1 MALPQVLV
9 LILALDALGYFA
21 GMTGWYGP
29 VLRQPTTP
37 VWAWPFIPDCPLF
50 GLLGGLA
57 LLLGLPMPVA
67 PLLLLLAS
75 LVLTIIFVAI
85 YRLRPDSAS
94 AVMGSGAALWVV
106 GNLLWLLGSPLASVV
121 PWWVGFLV
129 VTVAGERLELS
140 RILMLRPSIMRSFLL
155 IIALFVAGLALSL
168 FNLAWGVRVA
178 GLGLC
183 GLGAWLLRFDIARRT
198 IRKQGLAQ
206 FIAACLLPGYLW
218 LMLAGGAWAVWGERF
233 LAGPPYDAM
242 LHMILLGFVF
252 SMIFGHGPIILPAV
266 LRIEM
271 PFRPAFFAHLLLLH
285 LSLLLRVTGAG
296 EEEQRIAL
304 PTGASA
310 HTLVLKSSGRYT
322 VTLEA
327 RRGEESVA
335 STAAEISV
343 RARCRPRLVLT
354 LRNTATSAS
363 QRNASNHAG
372 TGLPAERRSTTRPP
386 TCIARSNAQRSS
398 GVASS
403 SARRIDE

>member
-1 MALPQVLV
+1 MKSPNFLSHFTLRSRPPFLLLGALSLLAGLWAGLLRIGWQLPPLSAGLAANHGPFMICGFLGT
-9 LILALDALGYFA
+9 LICLERAVGLNRPWAFAAPLAAA
-21 GMTGWYGP
+21 
-29 VLRQPTTP
+29 
-37 VWAWPFIPDCPLF
+37 
-50 GLLGGLA
+50 LGGLA

-129 VTVAGERLELS
+129 VT
-140 RILMLRPSIMRSFLL
+140 
-155 IIALFVAGLALSL
+155 VAGLALSL

-285 LSLLLRVTGAG
+285 LSLLLRVTGDLAPQQALRAWG
-296 EEEQRIAL
+296 GMFNVIAIL
-304 PTGASA
+304 LFLANTIASA
-310 HTLVLKSSGRYT
+310 RQGMVQG
-322 VTLEA
+322 
-327 RRGEESVA
+327 
-335 STAAEISV
+335 
-343 RARCRPRLVLT
+343 
-354 LRNTATSAS
+354 
-363 QRNASNHAG
+363 
-372 TGLPAERRSTTRPP
+372 
-386 TCIARSNAQRSS
+386 RSS
-398 GVASS
+398 APAGG
-403 SARRIDE
+403 

>member
-1 MALPQVLV
+1 MKSPNFLSHFTLRSRPPFLLLGALSLLAGLWAGLLRIGWQLPPLSAGLAANHGPFMICGFLGT
-9 LILALDALGYFA
+9 LICLERAVGLNRPWAFAAPLAAA
-21 GMTGWYGP
+21 
-29 VLRQPTTP
+29 
-37 VWAWPFIPDCPLF
+37 
-50 GLLGGLA
+50 LGGLA

-140 RILMLRPSIMRSFLL
+140 RVLMLRPGIMRSFLL

-285 LSLLLRVTGAG
+285 LSLLLRVAG
-296 EEEQRIAL
+296 DLAPQQALRAWGGMFNVIAIL
-304 PTGASA
+304 LFLANTIASA
-310 HTLVLKSSGRYT
+310 RQGMVQG
-322 VTLEA
+322 
-327 RRGEESVA
+327 
-335 STAAEISV
+335 
-343 RARCRPRLVLT
+343 
-354 LRNTATSAS
+354 
-363 QRNASNHAG
+363 
-372 TGLPAERRSTTRPP
+372 
-386 TCIARSNAQRSS
+386 RSS
-398 GVASS
+398 APAGG
-403 SARRIDE
+403 

>member
-1 MALPQVLV
+1 MKSPNFLSHFTLRSRPPFLLLGALSLLAGLWAGLLRIGWQLPPLSAGLAANHGPFMICGFLGT
-9 LILALDALGYFA
+9 LICLERAVGLNRSWAYAAPLAAA
-21 GMTGWYGP
+21 
-29 VLRQPTTP
+29 
-37 VWAWPFIPDCPLF
+37 
-50 GLLGGLA
+50 LGGLA

-140 RILMLRPSIMRSFLL
+140 RVLMLRPGIMRSFLL

-266 LRIEM
+266 LRIDM

-285 LSLLLRVTGAG
+285 LSLLLRVAG
-296 EEEQRIAL
+296 DLAPQQALRAWGGMFNVIAIL
-304 PTGASA
+304 LFLANTIASA
-310 HTLVLKSSGRYT
+310 RQGMVQG
-322 VTLEA
+322 
-327 RRGEESVA
+327 
-335 STAAEISV
+335 
-343 RARCRPRLVLT
+343 
-354 LRNTATSAS
+354 
-363 QRNASNHAG
+363 
-372 TGLPAERRSTTRPP
+372 
-386 TCIARSNAQRSS
+386 RSS
-398 GVASS
+398 APAGG
-403 SARRIDE
+403 

>member
-1 MALPQVLV
+1 MKSPNFLSHFTLRSRPPFLLLGALSLLAGLWAGLLRIGWQLPPLSAGLAANHGPFMICGFLGT
-9 LILALDALGYFA
+9 LICLERAVGLNRPWAFAAPLAAA
-21 GMTGWYGP
+21 
-29 VLRQPTTP
+29 
-37 VWAWPFIPDCPLF
+37 
-50 GLLGGLA
+50 LGGLA

-140 RILMLRPSIMRSFLL
+140 RVLMLRPGIMRSFLL

-266 LRIEM
+266 LRIDM

-285 LSLLLRVTGAG
+285 LSLLLRVTGDLAPQQALRAWG
-296 EEEQRIAL
+296 GMFNVIAIL
-304 PTGASA
+304 LFLANTIASA
-310 HTLVLKSSGRYT
+310 RQGMVQG
-322 VTLEA
+322 
-327 RRGEESVA
+327 
-335 STAAEISV
+335 
-343 RARCRPRLVLT
+343 
-354 LRNTATSAS
+354 
-363 QRNASNHAG
+363 
-372 TGLPAERRSTTRPP
+372 
-386 TCIARSNAQRSS
+386 RSS
-398 GVASS
+398 APAGG
-403 SARRIDE
+403 

>member
-1 MALPQVLV
+1 MKSPNFLSHFTLRSRPPFLLLGALSLLAGLWAGLLRIGWQLPPLSAGLAANHGPFMICGFLGT
-9 LILALDALGYFA
+9 LICLERAVGLNRPWAFAAPLAAA
-21 GMTGWYGP
+21 
-29 VLRQPTTP
+29 
-37 VWAWPFIPDCPLF
+37 
-50 GLLGGLA
+50 LGGLA

-140 RILMLRPSIMRSFLL
+140 RVLMLRPGIMRSFLL

-266 LRIEM
+266 LRIDM

-285 LSLLLRVTGAG
+285 LSLLLRVAG
-296 EEEQRIAL
+296 DLAPQQALRAWGGMFNVIAIL
-304 PTGASA
+304 LFLANTIASA
-310 HTLVLKSSGRYT
+310 RQGMVQG
-322 VTLEA
+322 
-327 RRGEESVA
+327 
-335 STAAEISV
+335 
-343 RARCRPRLVLT
+343 
-354 LRNTATSAS
+354 
-363 QRNASNHAG
+363 
-372 TGLPAERRSTTRPP
+372 
-386 TCIARSNAQRSS
+386 RSS
-398 GVASS
+398 APAGG
-403 SARRIDE
+403 

>member
-1 MALPQVLV
+1 MKSPNFLSHFTLRSRPPFLLLGALSLLAGLWAGLLRIGWQLPPLSAGLAANHGPFMICGFLGT
-9 LILALDALGYFA
+9 LICLERAVGLNRSWAYAAPLAAA
-21 GMTGWYGP
+21 
-29 VLRQPTTP
+29 
-37 VWAWPFIPDCPLF
+37 
-50 GLLGGLA
+50 LGGLA

-140 RILMLRPSIMRSFLL
+140 RILMLRPGIMRSFLL

-285 LSLLLRVTGAG
+285 LSLLLRVAG
-296 EEEQRIAL
+296 DLAPQQALRAWGGMFNVIAIL
-304 PTGASA
+304 LFLANTIASA
-310 HTLVLKSSGRYT
+310 RQGMVQG
-322 VTLEA
+322 
-327 RRGEESVA
+327 
-335 STAAEISV
+335 
-343 RARCRPRLVLT
+343 
-354 LRNTATSAS
+354 
-363 QRNASNHAG
+363 
-372 TGLPAERRSTTRPP
+372 
-386 TCIARSNAQRSS
+386 RSS
-398 GVASS
+398 APAGG
-403 SARRIDE
+403 

>member
-1 MALPQVLV
+1 MKSPNFLSHFTLRSRPPFLLLGALSLLAGLWAGLLRIGWQLPPLSAGLAANHGPFMICGFLGT
-9 LILALDALGYFA
+9 LICLERAVGLNRSWAYAAPLAAA
-21 GMTGWYGP
+21 
-29 VLRQPTTP
+29 
-37 VWAWPFIPDCPLF
+37 
-50 GLLGGLA
+50 LGGLA

-140 RILMLRPSIMRSFLL
+140 RILMLRPGIMRSFLL

-285 LSLLLRVTGAG
+285 LSLLLRVTGDLAPQQALRAWG
-296 EEEQRIAL
+296 GMFNVIAIL
-304 PTGASA
+304 LFLANTIASA
-310 HTLVLKSSGRYT
+310 RQGMVQG
-322 VTLEA
+322 
-327 RRGEESVA
+327 
-335 STAAEISV
+335 
-343 RARCRPRLVLT
+343 
-354 LRNTATSAS
+354 
-363 QRNASNHAG
+363 
-372 TGLPAERRSTTRPP
+372 
-386 TCIARSNAQRSS
+386 RSS
-398 GVASS
+398 APAGG
-403 SARRIDE
+403 

>member
-1 MALPQVLV
+1 MKSPNFLSHFTLRSRPPFLLLGALSLLAGLWAGLLRIGWQLPPLSAGLAANHGPFMICGFLGT
-9 LILALDALGYFA
+9 LICLERAVGLNRPWAFAAPLAAA
-21 GMTGWYGP
+21 
-29 VLRQPTTP
+29 
-37 VWAWPFIPDCPLF
+37 
-50 GLLGGLA
+50 LGGLA

-140 RILMLRPSIMRSFLL
+140 RILMLRPGIMRSFLL

-266 LRIEM
+266 LRIDM
-271 PFRPAFFAHLLLLH
+271 PFRPAFFAHLFLLH
-285 LSLLLRVTGAG
+285 LSLLLRVAG
-296 EEEQRIAL
+296 DLAPQQALRAWGGMFNVIAIL
-304 PTGASA
+304 LFLANTIASA
-310 HTLVLKSSGRYT
+310 RQGMVQG
-322 VTLEA
+322 
-327 RRGEESVA
+327 
-335 STAAEISV
+335 
-343 RARCRPRLVLT
+343 
-354 LRNTATSAS
+354 
-363 QRNASNHAG
+363 
-372 TGLPAERRSTTRPP
+372 
-386 TCIARSNAQRSS
+386 RSS
-398 GVASS
+398 APAGG
-403 SARRIDE
+403 

>member
-1 MALPQVLV
+1 MKSPHLHAGFSLRSRLPFLLLGALSLLAGLWAGLLRIGWQLPPLSANLAANHGPFMICGFLGT
-9 LILALDALGYFA
+9 LICLERAVGLNRPWAYAAPLAAA
-21 GMTGWYGP
+21 
-29 VLRQPTTP
+29 
-37 VWAWPFIPDCPLF
+37 
-50 GLLGGLA
+50 LGGLA

-75 LVLTIIFVAI
+75 LILTIIFVAI

-94 AVMGSGAALWVV
+94 AVMGSGAVLWVV

-183 GLGAWLLRFDIARRT
+183 ALGAWLLRFDIARRT

-285 LSLLLRVTGAG
+285 LSLVLRVVGDLAPN
-296 EEEQRIAL
+296 Q
-304 PTGASA
+304 
-310 HTLVLKSSGRYT
+310 
-322 VTLEA
+322 
-327 RRGEESVA
+327 
-335 STAAEISV
+335 
-343 RARCRPRLVLT
+343 T
-354 LRNTATSAS
+354 LRAWGGLLNVLAVLLFLANTVHAAS
-363 QRNASNHAG
+363 QGQARAS
-372 TGLPAERRSTTRPP
+372 
-386 TCIARSNAQRSS
+386 I
-398 GVASS
+398 
-403 SARRIDE
+403 SAP